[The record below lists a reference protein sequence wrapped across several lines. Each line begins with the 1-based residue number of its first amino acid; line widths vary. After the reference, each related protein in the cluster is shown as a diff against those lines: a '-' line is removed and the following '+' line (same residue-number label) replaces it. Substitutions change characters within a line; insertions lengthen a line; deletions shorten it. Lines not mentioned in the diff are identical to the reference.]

1 MQEINRTM
9 GRQVLVDA
17 ENGTGQTRQAWNKME
32 GMTFKFREALNAT
45 EQHSCRR
52 AGQQRHE
59 AITAMTRIIMTDR
72 WLQSQANIAKSLQRD
87 LMKSR
92 VTAELMSA

>member
-59 AITAMTRIIMTDR
+59 
-72 WLQSQANIAKSLQRD
+72 LL
-87 LMKSR
+87 
-92 VTAELMSA
+92 